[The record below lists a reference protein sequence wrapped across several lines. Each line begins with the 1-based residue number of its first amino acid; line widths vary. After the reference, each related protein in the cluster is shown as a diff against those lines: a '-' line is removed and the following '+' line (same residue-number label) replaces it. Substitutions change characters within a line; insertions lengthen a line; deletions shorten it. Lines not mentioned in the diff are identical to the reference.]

1 MTSQQNVVK
10 DPSFFSITW
19 PIFIEISLHMS
30 VGILATLILS
40 HYSDDAVA
48 GVGVSNQILNLF
60 ILVFNV
66 TAIGSTI
73 LIGQNIGAKNF
84 NRATQLSRS
93 AFGVNFWLGFIV
105 TALVFSSANFLLQFY
120 ALEGIVHHYALTF
133 LRITSISLLFEALSM
148 VLGSILRSYGYTKEA
163 MIVTLFMNII
173 SVAGNYIAITGPFD
187 LPVTGVTGVAW
198 AIVAARLFAL
208 VTLLILTF
216 KIIGIRIRIKHVIKI
231 PKRDILEVLSIGLPS
246 AGEYFSHQISQLVIT
261 GFVSLLGSAYLSA
274 RVYIVNISMIC
285 FLFSSAIA
293 QGNQL
298 LVARNIGS
306 RQFERAYNRT
316 IRTLK
321 LATFISFIISLAIAL
336 IGRPLI
342 ELFTIDETIIS
353 IALPVLWAIVFIEPG
368 RAMNLVLMS
377 SLKSA
382 GDVRFPVMIGVIS
395 MWGIA
400 VVLSYILGIR
410 LELGLLGVWLAQ
422 GFDEWFR
429 AIFATRRWMV
439 QKWRKKYTAE
449 LASDHQYI
457 N

>member
-1 MTSQQNVVK
+1 MTAQQKVVR
-10 DPSFFSITW
+10 DPSLFSITW
-19 PIFIEISLHMS
+19 PLFIEISLHMS

-60 ILVFNV
+60 LLVFNV

-73 LIGQNIGAKNF
+73 LIGQSIGAKRLD
-84 NRATQLSRS
+84 RASRLSRS
-93 AFGVNFWLGFIV
+93 AFGVNFWLGFFV
-105 TALVFSSANFLLQFY
+105 TILVYFSANLLINFY
-120 ALEGIVHHYALTF
+120 KLDGIVHDYALTF
-133 LRITSISLLFEALSM
+133 LKITSISLIFEALSM

-163 MIVTLFMNII
+163 MVVTLFMNII
-173 SVAGNYIAITGPFD
+173 SVTGNFIAITGPFG
-187 LPVTGVTGVAW
+187 LPVTGVTGVACSVV
-198 AIVAARLFAL
+198 IARLFAL
-208 VTLLILTF
+208 LALLVLAYR
-216 KIIGIRIRIKHVIKI
+216 IIGLRIHIKHLIKI
-231 PKRDILEVLSIGLPS
+231 PRSDIRDVLSIGLPS
-246 AGEYFSHQISQLVIT
+246 AGENFSHQISQLVIT
-261 GFVSLLGSAYLSA
+261 GFVSLMGAAYLSA
-274 RVYIVNISMIC
+274 RVYIVNISMVC

-306 RQFERAYNRT
+306 RQFDRAFKRT

-321 LATFISFIISLAIAL
+321 LATLISFIVSLVIAL
-336 IGRPLI
+336 IGRPLV
-342 ELFTIDETIIS
+342 ELFTNDETIIS

-395 MWGIA
+395 MWSIA

-422 GFDEWFR
+422 GCDEWFR
-429 AIFATRRWMV
+429 GIFATRRWFA
-439 QKWRKKYTAE
+439 QKWRKKYIAE
-449 LASDHQYI
+449 MEVQV
-457 N
+457 